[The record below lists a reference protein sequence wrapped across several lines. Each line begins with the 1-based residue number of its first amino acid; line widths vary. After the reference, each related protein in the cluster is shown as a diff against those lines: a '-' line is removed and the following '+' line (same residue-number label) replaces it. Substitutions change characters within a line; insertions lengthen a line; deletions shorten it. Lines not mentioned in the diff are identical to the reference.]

1 MKKKMVDKTVASA
14 QDLLGIEE
22 ITGSILYTKR
32 RMLLGFLK
40 VRGLDNHLLSDREI
54 VAQGSALAAALTS
67 AGGNEPWQILSVPR
81 TVDTEGMIQRLREK
95 RDSAESSTK
104 KLLLNGEIES
114 LQKMVETGAKEP
126 MVIIKCWKAAAPG
139 ADQELMHRLQEFRA
153 KLESDCA
160 ATVSVLTDREIRH
173 LCRIYADLVGYHSVY
188 DEPEEDIPLLSGE
201 DREKHL
207 TRSDEERK
215 AQLLNTLIPIGGLD
229 FGVNR
234 AVIGPTI
241 GRVYGATRYPS
252 ELDYGWAVELVNS
265 VDSVVAITY
274 DPGNAEEMGNAL
286 SRSISQN
293 TNSASSAKDA
303 RKQMRLAKQVT
314 DAETLLSNLDFKASS
329 IGHISVMVMPF
340 TDDECKLADVC
351 HAVVS
356 RWARKKIKLKPLG
369 NIQKEAFLALSPY
382 YAGAD
387 STVDGILRQ
396 IMPLDTLTGGF
407 PLTVNIYRDD
417 GGAYFAK
424 TGDGGIMALDF
435 LRRDADRTNGNM
447 VVTGESGQGKSTA
460 VKHVIQ
466 LLYMLGVKVLI
477 LDPEREYKDLCH
489 NMGGAWLDV
498 GGGKTKINPL
508 QIRPVPKDDMENS
521 DLYSSEENALALH
534 IYTLEV
540 FFNLLFP
547 SIDDLQKAAL
557 KRALI
562 DCYERKNI
570 TWSTD
575 VAALK
580 PEDFPIMED
589 LYDVVREYK
598 YTAEIYTSLEA
609 LLYDMAHGAGSFLFN
624 GYSNVTWDA
633 DFVVFDTAGLTSN
646 ADTLKRAQY
655 FNALSLCWQIMSA
668 DRSEPVLLVADEA
681 HLMMDPAIK
690 QTAMYMRNIAK
701 RCRKYE
707 GMLFTIFQSTAD
719 MLYPEIRM
727 YGQAILDNAT
737 YKLIFGCDGQNLED
751 TASIF
756 RLTEQEQQIL
766 LQKRKKKALAIIGR
780 EHVQV
785 EFDLPTYKLQLMGK
799 GGGR

>member
-1 MKKKMVDKTVASA
+1 MKKVVDKTTASA
-14 QDLLGIEE
+14 QELLGIEE
-22 ITGSILYTKR
+22 ISGSILYTKR
-32 RMLLGFLK
+32 RLLVGFLK
-40 VRGLDNHLLSDREI
+40 VRGVDNHLLSEREI
-54 VAQGSALAAALTS
+54 VAQGSALASALTA

-81 TVDTEGMIQRLREK
+81 AVDTEGMIQRLNEK
-95 RDSAESSTK
+95 KDAAESPTK
-104 KLLLNGEIES
+104 QLLLSGEIES
-114 LQKMVETGAKEP
+114 LQKMVDAGAKEP
-126 MVIIKCWKAAAPG
+126 MVLIKCWKPAAPG
-139 ADQELMHRLQEFRA
+139 ADQELMQRLREFST

-160 ATVSVLTDREIRH
+160 ATVSILSDREIRH
-173 LCRIYADLVGYHSVY
+173 LCRIYADLVGYHSIY
-188 DEPEEDIPLLSGE
+188 DEPVEDIPLLSGR
-201 DREKHL
+201 DRGEL
-207 TRSDEERK
+207 TRSEEERK
-215 AQLLNTLIPIGGLD
+215 EQCMETLIPVGGLD

-234 AVIGPTI
+234 VVVGPAI
-241 GRVYGATRYPS
+241 GRIFGATRYPS
-252 ELDYGWAVELVNS
+252 ELDYGWAVQLVNT
-265 VDSVVAITY
+265 VDSIVAVTY
-274 DPGNAEEMGNAL
+274 DPGNAEVMGNAL

-293 TNSASSAKDA
+293 SNSANAAKDA
-303 RKQMRLAKQVT
+303 RKRMRLEKQVE
-314 DAETLLSNLDFKASS
+314 DAGELLSNMDFKSS
-329 IGHISVMVMPF
+329 SVGHVSIMVMPF
-340 TDDECKLADVC
+340 TDDERKLADVC

-382 YAGAD
+382 YAGTGSA
-387 STVDGILRQ
+387 VDGILRQ

-417 GGAYFAK
+417 GGAYFAR

-435 LRRDADRTNGNM
+435 LRRDADRSNGNM

-460 VKHVIQ
+460 VKHVVQ

-477 LDPEREYKDLCH
+477 LDPEREYKELCR
-489 NMGGAWLDV
+489 NMGGCWLDV

-508 QIRPVPKDDMENS
+508 QVRPVPQDEEEDS
-521 DLYSSEENALALH
+521 ALYCSEENALALH

-540 FFNLLFP
+540 FFSLLFP
-547 SIDDLQKAAL
+547 SLNDLQKAAL
-557 KRALI
+557 KRALVE
-562 DCYERKNI
+562 CYERKKI
-570 TWSTD
+570 TWNTD

-580 PEDFPIMED
+580 AEDFPIMQD
-589 LYDVVREYK
+589 LYDVVKENKATSDVY
-598 YTAEIYTSLEA
+598 ASLEA
-609 LLYDMAHGAGSFLFN
+609 LIYDIAYGAGSFLFN
-624 GYSNVTWDA
+624 GYSNVSWDA
-633 DFVVFDTAGLTSN
+633 DFIVFDTAGLTSN

-655 FNALSLCWQIMSA
+655 FNALSLCWQIMSGN
-668 DRSEPVLLVADEA
+668 RSEPVLLVADEA

-690 QTAMYMRNIAK
+690 QTAMYIRNIAK

-707 GMLFTIFQSTAD
+707 AMIFTIFQSTAD

-766 LQKRKKKALAIIGR
+766 LQKRKRKALAIIGR

-785 EFDLPTYKLQLMGK
+785 EFDLPDYKLQLMGK